1 METITVIKRYNNRKL
16 YSLES
21 SSYITLNDVFEYV
34 QTGQPIKVVNNGDQ
48 TDLTQTT
55 IISALVEK
63 TKTLSTT
70 DASAL
75 LVKTATYLT
84 AIKGGTNETK

>member
-55 IISALVEK
+55 IISVLVEK